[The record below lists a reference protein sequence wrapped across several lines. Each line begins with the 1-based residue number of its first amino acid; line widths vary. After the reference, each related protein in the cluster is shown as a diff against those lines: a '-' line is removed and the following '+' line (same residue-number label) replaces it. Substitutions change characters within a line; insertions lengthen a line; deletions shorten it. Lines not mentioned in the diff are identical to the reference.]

1 MAIKFIDI
9 LEPVNPAASAI
20 AKSKQIA
27 GARSVATRADLDTII
42 PQVLSAS
49 YNPAN
54 GLHENDAVG
63 QVWYVADENKYYK
76 LTGFSV
82 KNNTSPFTIER
93 TWEIFIDSTITASAI
108 NNRIDNRINSVLKSG
123 FETPTIF
130 GYNIESGT
138 AISGNAIYMG
148 GYYENDNN
156 IVVTTGG
163 QFFKFPSNEGGTL
176 ATQNYVNNIES
187 NINNSIQDIVDNSIE
202 PIQTEIDNS
211 VVKFKNI
218 IATDVISNEGVS
230 TGTINPIVSGNITPL
245 QTLLSEYSNYDTI
258 KLKSIR
264 HFAESE
270 NITSD
275 ADIVSVDFSSN
286 ATISSTVPTELPA
299 GWTSYA
305 DKPAQVGPT
314 TSTGTN
320 GSDNVYKYISSDGG
334 YITSTSNWRCTI
346 LEADI
351 SSVKT
356 NNSNKYSYIDTSIQ
370 TVEFEFTVTNVN
382 SNCQNIFYITTAGV
396 ENASPYSLAI
406 GNSYTSNDYIAVGYS
421 NSEIGIHSNP
431 KDYATFQT
439 ISPADGN
446 WTVLTEYANSDG
458 DDKESTIN
466 VAGTLVYKLTIGK
479 GKLNCT
485 VRNITTNP
493 NQEKIFD
500 EITIP
505 EFKFRHFGFMND
517 ANSGVVR
524 IKNIN
529 LKDKQVPLY
538 LHVSYTTQQNSN
550 ETYLGHSTNYVTVDK
565 VPSELVWNFDNLS
578 IPTEATTLYTRF
590 APTVDNVASNN
601 TAAAKLLVYTVPT
614 TSGFGYYKGENP
626 FTKFNNATIASE
638 FEMSIY
644 DSNNIDIN
652 QSLFAGPDNRNILLS
667 AEDYVK
673 FDRPIASSSIKSVDG
688 NKIGGNISVPF
699 IDENDT
705 FALVSDIDSVNLQ
718 TVLDNQGAE
727 QVVLNTILTIAKTR
741 VEDVHPIL
749 MLGDFSARIGSVYYP
764 DPNQPGPITGFI
776 NETVR
781 NSDGSFTTTNT
792 VAGSPLT
799 ITDGTEPKHAA
810 TVGQVNQMISAAI
823 SSSGTSNEIRYIFEN
838 PEIVPVNEEAI
849 WNTVIKYKNAAD
861 ITGID
866 YTNVPVVQVYSKT
879 TGEICYPGVN
889 LVAATENNENYT
901 CVNIILRPVTETIAA
916 SQYTAVIMTSAEIA

>member
-76 LTGFSV
+76 LTAFSV
-82 KNNTSPFTIER
+82 KTNTSPFTIER
-93 TWEIFIDSTITASAI
+93 TWEVFIDSSITASAI
-108 NNRIDNRINSVLKSG
+108 NTRIDNRINSKLRSG

-156 IVVTTGG
+156 IVVATGG

-211 VVKFKNI
+211 VVKFKNVD
-218 IATDVISNEGVS
+218 DVPEAKIISNESVS
-230 TGTINPIVSGNITPL
+230 AGTNNAAVSGNITPL
-245 QTLLSEYSNYDTI
+245 QALLSEHSNYDTI
-258 KLKSIR
+258 KLNSIK
-264 HFAESE
+264 HFAGS
-270 NITSD
+270 NIIT
-275 ADIVSVDFSSN
+275 N
-286 ATISSTVPTELPA
+286 NISIGGVEFCNGTEKYGSKLPS
-299 GWTSYA
+299 GWNSYA
-305 DKPAQVGPT
+305 DKPNPIIGPT
-314 TSTGTN
+314 NDVGD
-320 GSDNVYKYISSDGG
+320 GKVYKYVGESGG
-334 YITSTSNWRCTI
+334 YITTTTGWKTCI

-351 SSVKT
+351 TCVGGR
-356 NNSNKYSYIDTSIQ
+356 NPAFKYDYIDTADQII
-370 TVEFEFTVTNVN
+370 EFSFFV
-382 SNCQNIFYITTAGV
+382 SNASSNTQNIFYITTAGI
-396 ENASPYSLAI
+396 ENSQAYSLAI
-406 GNSYTSNDYIAVGYS
+406 GNSYSKDPYVTVGYT

-431 KDYATFQT
+431 RDYATFQNESAGTGDWT
-439 ISPADGN
+439 I
-446 WTVLTEYANSDG
+446 LTQYANSQSD
-458 DDKESTIN
+458 ETTSEVN
-466 VAGTLVYKLTIGK
+466 VAGMLHYSLTIGK
-479 GKLNCT
+479 GKLKCT
-485 VRNITTNP
+485 VRNLDTN
-493 NQEKIFD
+493 QFKEFD
-500 EITIP
+500 EIDIP
-505 EFKFRHFGFMND
+505 NFKFRYFGFMND
-517 ANSGVVR
+517 GLADASR
-524 IKNIN
+524 IHYISASV
-529 LKDKQVPLY
+529 KQVPLY

-550 ETYLGHSTNYVTVDK
+550 ETYLGHSTNYVTVDT

-590 APTVDNVASNN
+590 APTTNNATLAN
-601 TAAAKLLVYTVPT
+601 TAAVTVLTYTVPT
-614 TSGFGYYKGENP
+614 TSGFGYYEGGNP
-626 FTKFNNATIASE
+626 SSPFYNETISTE

-644 DSNNIDIN
+644 DSNNIGVN

-699 IDENDT
+699 IDGNDT

-718 TVLDNQGAE
+718 TVLNNQVSTDP
-727 QVVLNTILTIAKTR
+727 VVLNTILTIVKTR

-799 ITDGTEPKHAA
+799 ITDGTEPEHAA
-810 TVGQVNQMISAAI
+810 TVGQVNQMISSAI
-823 SSSGTSNEIRYIFEN
+823 SGVGTGNVKKYTLSN
-838 PEIVPVNEEAI
+838 PEISVVNGFATWSNI
-849 WNTVIKYKNAAD
+849 VKFKNAD
-861 ITGID
+861 GVTGID
-866 YTNVPVVQVYSKT
+866 FENAPVVQVYNKT
-879 TGEICYPGVN
+879 NGMAVYPDIE
-889 LVAATENNENYT
+889 LKSISENGENYT
-901 CVNIILRPVTETIAA
+901 SVNMIFVTETDPIIAD
-916 SQYTAVIMTSAEIA
+916 QYVAVIMTSAEIV

>member
-9 LEPVNPAASAI
+9 LEPVNPLASAI

-82 KNNTSPFTIER
+82 DTSKSPFEITR
-93 TWEIFIDSTITASAI
+93 DWELFIDSTITTSAI
-108 NNRIDNRINSVLKSG
+108 NTRIDNRINSKLRSG

-156 IVVTTGG
+156 IVVATGG

-218 IATDVISNEGVS
+218 IATDVISNESVS
-230 TGTINPIVSGNITPL
+230 TGTTNATVSGNVTPL
-245 QTLLSEYSNYDTI
+245 QTLLSEHSNYDTI
-258 KLKSIR
+258 KLKSIK

-275 ADIVSVDFSSN
+275 VKIVDVDFSSN
-286 ATISSTVPTELPA
+286 ATASIVPTRLPA

-305 DKPAQVGPT
+305 DKPTPIIGPT
-314 TSTGTN
+314 TCVGTSST
-320 GSDNVYKYISSDGG
+320 SNVYKYVNSGGG
-334 YITSTSNWRCTI
+334 YITITTGWKTCI

-351 SSVKT
+351 TCVGGGT
-356 NNSNKYSYIDTSIQ
+356 PAFKYDYIDTADQ
-370 TVEFEFTVTNVN
+370 TVKFSFLVSNN
-382 SNCQNIFYITTAGV
+382 SSNTQNIFYITTSGV
-396 ENASPYSLAI
+396 ENSQAYSLAI
-406 GNSYTSNDYIAVGYS
+406 GNSYNDDPYVAVGYI

-431 KDYATFQT
+431 KDYATFQPKPAGSGDWT
-439 ISPADGN
+439 ILN
-446 WTVLTEYANSDG
+446 QYTNSKVG
-458 DDKESTIN
+458 ETSSVN
-466 VAGTLVYKLTIGK
+466 VAGMLQYYVTVGK
-479 GKLNCT
+479 GKLKCS
-485 VRNITTNP
+485 VYNINTD
-493 NQEKIFD
+493 QFKEFD
-500 EITIP
+500 EIDIP
-505 EFKFRHFGFMND
+505 NFKFRYFGFMND
-517 ANSGVVR
+517 GIADTAKIYS
-524 IKNIN
+524 IN
-529 LKDKQVPLY
+529 ASVEQVPLY

-550 ETYLGHSTNYVTVDK
+550 ETYLGHSTNYVTVDTAS
-565 VPSELVWNFDNLS
+565 SELVWNFDNLS
-578 IPTEATTLYTRF
+578 IPTEATALYTRF
-590 APTVDNVASNN
+590 APTVDNVTTNN
-601 TAAAKLLVYTVPT
+601 TAAAKLLAYTVPT
-614 TSGFGYYKGENP
+614 TSGFGYYKGGNLSNP
-626 FTKFNNATIASE
+626 FYNATIATE

-644 DSNNIDIN
+644 DSNNIDFN
-652 QSLFAGPDNRNILLS
+652 QSLFAGSDNRNILLS

-699 IDENDT
+699 IDGDDT
-705 FALVSDIDSVNLQ
+705 FALVSDIDSVDLQ
-718 TVLDNQGAE
+718 TVLNNQVSTDP
-727 QVVLNTILTIAKTR
+727 VVLNTILTIVKTR
-741 VEDVHPIL
+741 VEDVHPVL

-781 NSDGSFTTTNT
+781 NPDGSFTTTNT

-799 ITDGTEPKHAA
+799 ITDGTKNEHAA
-810 TVGQVNQMISAAI
+810 TVGQVNQMISSAI
-823 SSSGTSNEIRYIFEN
+823 SGVGTGNVKKYTLFN
-838 PEIVPVNEEAI
+838 PEISVVNGFAT
-849 WNTVIKYKNAAD
+849 WSNVVKFKNTDGV
-861 ITGID
+861 TGID
-866 YTNVPVVQVYSKT
+866 FENAPVVQVYNKT
-879 TGEICYPGVN
+879 NGMAVYPDIE
-889 LVAATENNENYT
+889 LKSISENSENYT
-901 CVNIILRPVTETIAA
+901 SVNMIFVTETDPIIAD
-916 SQYTAVIMTSAEIA
+916 QYVAVIMTSAEIV